1 LYDYLMEIIRD
12 GRVKLDKSVH
22 AGRKFTFHDSCKHG
36 RELQRSFG
44 KGYFEEPRW
53 IMKQCV
59 DDFVELT
66 PNREKNYCCGAGG
79 GMWPLPYE
87 KQSAWHAR
95 IKQQQI
101 EDSGADV
108 VVVGCSNCRDQLLR
122 RIPKFYQDRK
132 FEVKYLW
139 QLVAEALVIEPWDK
153 ERIEVAQAEAEAQWK
168 DLGVELD

>member
-1 LYDYLMEIIRD
+1 L
-12 GRVKLDKSVH
+12 
-22 AGRKFTFHDSCKHG
+22 
-36 RELQRSFG
+36 
-44 KGYFEEPRW
+44 
-53 IMKQCV
+53 
-59 DDFVELT
+59 
-66 PNREKNYCCGAGG
+66 
-79 GMWPLPYE
+79 WPLPYE

-108 VVVGCSNCRDQLLR
+108 VVVGCSNCRDQLMR

-139 QLVAEALVIEPWDK
+139 QLVAEALVIEPWDQ
-153 ERIEVAQAEAEAQWK
+153 ERIDAAEAEARAQWK